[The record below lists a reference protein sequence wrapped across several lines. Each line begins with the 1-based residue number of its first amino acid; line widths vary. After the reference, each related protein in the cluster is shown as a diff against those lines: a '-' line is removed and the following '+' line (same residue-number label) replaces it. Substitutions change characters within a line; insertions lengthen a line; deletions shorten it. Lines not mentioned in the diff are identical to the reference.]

1 MNNHPISAAK
11 LAAFRKKVLR
21 YFANNKREFSWRKT
35 RDPWHVLVSEVML
48 QQTQTSRV
56 EEKFPK
62 FIALFPTPRRMA
74 KSPLS
79 AVLSAWQ
86 GMGYNR
92 RALFLQKAATEICAR
107 FDGTVPHAV
116 EQLESLP
123 GIGPATA
130 RSIAVYAF
138 GAPEVFI
145 ETNIR
150 AVFIHE
156 FFAERPAV
164 TDDELR
170 PLVARALDIQD
181 PWTWYNALMDYGVML
196 KEKHANP
203 ARRSAHYARQAPF
216 ETSDRKIRGQIIRIL
231 TETGALAAADIYA
244 RTGAE
249 RARVDRCLAALGGEG
264 FLTMDEESARY
275 RIRA

>member
-1 MNNHPISAAK
+1 M
-11 LAAFRKKVLR
+11 
-21 YFANNKREFSWRKT
+21 AN
-35 RDPWHVLVSEVML
+35 
-48 QQTQTSRV
+48 
-56 EEKFPK
+56 
-62 FIALFPTPRRMA
+62 A
-74 KSPLS
+74 PLS
-79 AVLSAWQ
+79 AVLAAWQ

-107 FDGTVPHAV
+107 FGGAVPSTV
-116 EQLESLP
+116 EELESLP

-156 FFAERPAV
+156 FFAASPAV
-164 TDDELR
+164 SDEELR
-170 PLVARALDIQD
+170 PLVARALDKND

-231 TETGALAAADIYA
+231 TENRALAAKDICA
-244 RTGAE
+244 RTGADK
-249 RARVDRCLAALGGEG
+249 RRVDRCLAALGGEG
-264 FLTMDEESARY
+264 FLAFDEESAHY
-275 RIRA
+275 RIRT